1 MHLSFSANET
11 PANDNGRVC
20 LCAGCNDRP
29 AGRDG
34 LCRACDSELAA
45 HLDAAGYFTPEAA
58 EAYFAAGDAEGE
70 LLAAGVSVDDGARFA
85 AVEVDDAAV
94 CCTTCNDAREFH
106 GEPSRHNPSGV
117 HDCPDCG

>member
-1 MHLSFSANET
+1 MTPSTLTLSAS
-11 PANDNGRVC
+11 PANDNGRC
-20 LCAGCNDRP
+20 EGCGAP

-34 LCRACDSELAA
+34 LCAPCDSELAA
-45 HLDAAGYFTPEAA
+45 HLDAGRYFTAEAA
-58 EAYFAAGDAEGE
+58 EAYFAAGDDEGM

-85 AVEVDDAAV
+85 ADDGAAGV

-106 GEPSRHNPSGV
+106 GEPTRHNPSGV